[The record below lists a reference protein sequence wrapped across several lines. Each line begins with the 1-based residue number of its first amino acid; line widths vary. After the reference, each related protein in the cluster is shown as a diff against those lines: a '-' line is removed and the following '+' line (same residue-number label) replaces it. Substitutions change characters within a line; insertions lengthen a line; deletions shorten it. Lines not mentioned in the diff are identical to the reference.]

1 MPRPSDRVSEF
12 STEAG
17 CEIPGWE
24 KSESLLRDLG
34 ADAVVIE
41 TVNRRIDESEV
52 QGRITR
58 LRAFA
63 QENPMVLLGALSALV
78 VGGAVA
84 AGRAKS
90 SRGRKRAA
98 SAKRAAA
105 AKTTR
110 SKSPKPVGRKS
121 ASSSKRTL
129 IEPHAGDKRY
139 IRRDAKGRI
148 KESVDVG
155 RSLAADSRR
164 RSKKRTTSG
173 SGDKGDR

>member
-1 MPRPSDRVSEF
+1 MPRPKDRVNES
-12 STEAG
+12 SAEAG
-17 CEIPGWE
+17 YEIPGWE
-24 KSESLLRDLG
+24 KSEVLLRDLG

-58 LRAFA
+58 LKAFA

-90 SRGRKRAA
+90 ARGK
-98 SAKRAAA
+98 KKAAA
-105 AKTTR
+105 AKR
-110 SKSPKPVGRKS
+110 APAKKASKPAAKR

-155 RSLAADSRR
+155 RSLSADARR
-164 RSKKRTTSG
+164 RSKTRTKSG